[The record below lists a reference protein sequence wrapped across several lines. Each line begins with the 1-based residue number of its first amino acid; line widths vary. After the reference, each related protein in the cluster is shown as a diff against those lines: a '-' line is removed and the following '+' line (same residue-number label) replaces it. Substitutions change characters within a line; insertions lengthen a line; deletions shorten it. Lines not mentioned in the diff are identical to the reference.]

1 MDDGAG
7 RASLTSADRT
17 PGPAP
22 LPPPG
27 SSWGPAWLT
36 TVADVLSFAI
46 IGTVALVVVMTFR
59 DFGIT
64 WDETWHMVYGDYVL
78 DWYLSLGQD
87 RSCLCYRVDY
97 MYGGGFDGL
106 GAVARRL
113 SPLAPYETMRLFGGA
128 IGVLGLWG
136 TWRLARQLGGAFA
149 GLAAVALLATTPVW
163 HGHMFNNPKDMPFA
177 VGYVWSLSFLVDV
190 VSALPRPP
198 RAAWVKLA
206 IAIGLAMSVRIAGLL
221 LLCYLGAA
229 IFAYAVVRGRAAR
242 DFETGA
248 RTFWALLRP
257 FGKTL
262 LGAWAVM
269 LVFWPWA
276 QLDPIRRP
284 FIALGRMSRFTL
296 HERTMPFAGGQ
307 METTE
312 PRWDYMLHYYGLK
325 IPLVILLLAIAGF
338 VLFVLSARRRRR
350 DTWQLSRMFAI
361 GIVAFAIVFPQVYAI
376 VARSVVYDG
385 LRHFLFLTPPLVVIA
400 ALAFVELARRLRAKA
415 RWAAPV
421 LAVAVAGSAVRMVP
435 TMVRLHPHEYVY
447 FNEVIGGLPGAYGNY
462 DTDYYGNTYKEA
474 FEALYDKLWEDDPD
488 RYMDAIW
495 MLDGCIPDFIALEYM
510 EAGFVFREKY
520 QRHRS
525 PDFYLA
531 YTRGDCH
538 ERRDRSPVYLTVER
552 EGTLLNQVRDLRA
565 DPDEIP
571 PPSPIRDKSSSKGK
585 SAKIK
590 TSKPKRKSGR
600 TPAARKAATTAKRPR
615 PRPSA
620 DEAGDGDDGD
630 DGDGDDGGDDE
641 PDDDADPS
649 P

>member
-7 RASLTSADRT
+7 RAAVDPPDRP

-22 LPPPG
+22 IVNPG
-27 SSWGPAWLT
+27 STWGPGWLS
-36 TVADVLSFAI
+36 TVADIVSFAI
-46 IGTVALVVVMTFR
+46 IGIVALVIVMTFR

-64 WDETWHMVYGDYVL
+64 WDETWHMVYGDHVL
-78 DWYLSLGQD
+78 EWYLTLGDD
-87 RSCLCYRVDY
+87 RSCMCYRLDY
-97 MYGGGFDGL
+97 MYGGGYDML

-113 SPLAPYETMRLFGGA
+113 SPLPGYETMRLVGGA

-229 IFAYAVVRGRAAR
+229 IFTYAVIRGATVR

-248 RTFWALLRP
+248 RTLWRLLAP

-269 LVFWPWA
+269 LLFWPWA

-296 HERTMPFAGGQ
+296 HERTMPFAGGE

-325 IPLVILLLAIAGF
+325 IPLVILLLAIAAF

-361 GIVAFAIVFPQVYAI
+361 GIVAFAVVFPQLYAI

-385 LRHFLFLTPPLVVIA
+385 LRHFLFLTPPLIVIA
-400 ALAFVELARRLRAKA
+400 ALGFVELARRLRTKKV
-415 RWAAPV
+415 WAAPL
-421 LAVAVAGSAVRMVP
+421 LAVAVAGSAVRIVP
-435 TMVRLHPHEYVY
+435 VMQRLHPHEYVY
-447 FNEVIGGLPGAYGNY
+447 FNEVIGGLPGAFGNY
-462 DTDYYGNTYKEA
+462 DTDYYGNSYKEG
-474 FEALYDKLWEDDPD
+474 FESLYDRLWEDDPD
-488 RYMDAIW
+488 RYLEAIW

-510 EAGFVFREKY
+510 EAGFVWRQKY

-538 ERRDRSPVYLTVER
+538 ERRGGHPVFDTVER
-552 EGTLLNQVRDLRA
+552 EGTMLNQTRDLRL
-565 DPDEIP
+565 DPDEAP
-571 PPSPIRDKSSSKGK
+571 PKSPIRPRTNRK
-585 SAKIK
+585 KIK
-590 TSKPKRKSGR
+590 TSKPTRKPKRKPKR
-600 TPAARKAATTAKRPR
+600 RPRRKAGDKTFHGRARP
-615 PRPSA
+615 
-620 DEAGDGDDGD
+620 
-630 DGDGDDGGDDE
+630 E
-641 PDDDADPS
+641 PTKLPVAPTDDDPEDAEPEPS
-649 P
+649 FDSTP